1 MSIVFLTSNSHHQ
14 YLDKTTSKY
23 FKILPIKSW
32 IGIFKLYILI
42 TVNTVLPKAVE
53 PKKKK
58 SQWWEKLKLSINIY
72 LNTMQT
78 FIKIKST
85 TITSRNLHRSSTFDQ
100 TLSKDW
106 NFPLLPWQCP
116 SKFNYLCAVGKVAW

>member
-58 SQWWEKLKLSINIY
+58 KKSVMRKTEIKYKY
-72 LNTMQT
+72 L
-78 FIKIKST
+78 FKYHA
-85 TITSRNLHRSSTFDQ
+85 NL
-100 TLSKDW
+100 
-106 NFPLLPWQCP
+106 
-116 SKFNYLCAVGKVAW
+116 Y